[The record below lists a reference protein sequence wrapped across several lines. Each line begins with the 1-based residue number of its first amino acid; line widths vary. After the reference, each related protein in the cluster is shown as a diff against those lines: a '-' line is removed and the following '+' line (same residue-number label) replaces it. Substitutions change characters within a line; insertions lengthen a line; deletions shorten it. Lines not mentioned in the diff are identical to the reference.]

1 MIASGGATRRLGDM
15 FVIEFQSRDMPE
27 VRCAISPL
35 FELWQSVGALQTPES
50 KDVLLPWIADTL
62 DRTRDLQLE
71 LLYALQPPQG
81 MKPDFIHPPP
91 TMPMTSLE
99 DELDRLIAT
108 EVDRI
113 RGDLELCYPDSLPP
127 VLGPFLTDPRA
138 ALKELAECLWGYW
151 NMALAPHWERLRA
164 VLEGDVLSRARDA
177 EGGPSKLFDDI
188 HESVSFVDHRL
199 EICAPWDGR
208 LTLGDQGLLLVP
220 SVFVW
225 PRVAVIDHEPW
236 QPTIIYPV
244 RGGALLWEPLDG
256 APDALAALIGPRRAT
271 VLTALEAP
279 RSTTELAQLLAMSQ
293 ASVSQHLSV
302 LHAGGLITRHRVGR
316 SVLYLRSAK
325 GDALA
330 GKRRSH
336 A

>member
-1 MIASGGATRRLGDM
+1 M

-27 VRCAISPL
+27 VRCSISPL
-35 FELWQSVGALQTPES
+35 FELWQSIGALQAPES
-50 KDVLLPWIADTL
+50 KDVLLPWIDATL
-62 DRTRDLQLE
+62 DRTRDLPLE
-71 LLYALQPPQG
+71 LLYALQPTHC

-99 DELDRLIAT
+99 DELDRLMAT
-108 EVDRI
+108 EAGRI
-113 RGDLELCYPDSLPP
+113 RDDLELCYPGRLPL
-127 VLGPFLTDPRA
+127 VLEPFLTEPRK
-138 ALKELAECLWGYW
+138 ALRDLAERLRDYW
-151 NMALAPHWERLRA
+151 DVALAPYWNRLRA

-177 EGGPSKLFDDI
+177 EGGPSKLFDEI

-208 LTLGDQGLLLVP
+208 LMLGDQGLLLVP

-225 PRVAVIDHEPW
+225 PKVAVIEHEPW

-244 RGGALLWEPLDG
+244 RGGGLLWEPGDG
-256 APDALAALIGPRRAT
+256 APDALAALIGPRRAA

-279 RSTTELAQLLAMSQ
+279 RSTTELARQLEMSQ

-302 LHAGGLITRHRVGR
+302 LHAGGLISRHRVGR

-330 GKRRSH
+330 GERRAQAS
-336 A
+336 

>member
-1 MIASGGATRRLGDM
+1 M
-15 FVIEFQSRDMPE
+15 FIIEFQSKDMPE

-35 FELWQSVGALQTPES
+35 FELWQSVGALRAPGS
-50 KDVLLPWIADTL
+50 SDVRLPWITATL
-62 DRTRDLQLE
+62 ERTRDLDLE
-71 LLYALQPPQG
+71 LLYALQPVRG
-81 MKPDFIHPPP
+81 LKPDFIHPPP

-99 DELDRLIAT
+99 DELDRLMAT

-113 RGDLELCYPDSLPP
+113 RGDLDLCYPDSMPP
-127 VLGPFLTDPRA
+127 VLEPFLTEPRR
-138 ALKELAECLWGYW
+138 ALKELAECLRAYW
-151 NMALAPHWERLRA
+151 RVALAPHWERLRA

-177 EGGPSKLFDDI
+177 EGGASKLFDDI

-208 LTLGDQGLLLVP
+208 LTLQDQGLLLVP

-225 PRVAVIDHEPW
+225 PRVAVIEHEPW

-244 RGGALLWEPLDG
+244 RGGALLWERPDG
-256 APDALAALIGPRRAT
+256 APDALAALIGPRRAA
-271 VLTALEAP
+271 VLTALDGP
-279 RSTTELAQLLAMSQ
+279 RSTTQLAQLLEMSQ

-302 LHAGGLITRHRVGR
+302 LHAGGLISRHRVGR

-330 GKRRSH
+330 GKRRSEPS
-336 A
+336 